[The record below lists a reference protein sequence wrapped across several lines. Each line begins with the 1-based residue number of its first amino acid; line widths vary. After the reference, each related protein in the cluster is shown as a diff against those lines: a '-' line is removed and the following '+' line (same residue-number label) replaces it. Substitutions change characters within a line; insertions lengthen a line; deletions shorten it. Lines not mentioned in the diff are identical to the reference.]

1 MTRIITITSGL
12 EQVGKT
18 HLAVNL
24 ALEMVRR
31 GRRVG
36 LYHELQCAAPVDA
49 LLALQQAAPRRRAS
63 DRVSTDKVTRRGYLG
78 IDILGCELPLQQLA
92 LLPANQLERCIESM
106 DAEDGYDDFLI
117 DTSGMEPHALLACCV
132 ASALV
137 ILVVTAD
144 PRSQAEAFAL
154 LRVLQLNGFGG
165 ELHLLVNRVPDADAA
180 LEIQQRLGSRVQRH
194 LGIEL
199 PLLGT
204 LVEDRHIDM
213 AQQSRQAF
221 TSLFPDSAAAGS
233 VVVLA
238 DALDEL
244 PDGGTL
250 AEFWSNFLER
260 VRAPVQL
267 AGDIQLET
275 LAAAG
280 TLTEPLPDVGMAE
293 QPNGMGLLRF
303 EGNLRGLGTALEQA
317 PLSLQTLAAD
327 VRGFAAS
334 LEAATTVPAGGFVT
348 PVENAALPEIAAVLL
363 RAAGADDRDAARVQ
377 LQVDE
382 CRVNGADAAWLLAGH
397 YLRFVFRVSGGEGLP
412 EQLLQ
417 LLAGVPVTRQET
429 GVPGEQVW
437 EMLSP
442 AHDGCLHVIAA
453 PGAGVR
459 IQVWLPADE
468 IPARGDPAGQDRTA
482 GSGAAGDRL
491 H

>member
-18 HLAVNL
+18 HLAINL

-31 GRRVG
+31 GHRVG
-36 LYHELQCAAPVDA
+36 LYHELQCTSPVEA

-63 DRVSTDKVTRRGYLG
+63 DRVSTDRVTRRGYLG

-92 LLPANQLERCIESM
+92 LLPASQLERCIESM

-117 DTSGMEPHALLACCV
+117 DTSGMEPHALLACCS

-144 PRSQAEAFAL
+144 SHSQAEAFAL

-165 ELHLLVNRVPDADAA
+165 EVRLLVNRVPRAA
-180 LEIQQRLGSRVQRH
+180 EAGEISQRLGSRVQQH

-204 LVEDRHIDM
+204 LVEDRKVGL

-221 TSLFPDSAAAGS
+221 TSLFPDSEATGC

-238 DALDEL
+238 DALDEI
-244 PDGGTL
+244 PCSSTL
-250 AEFWSNFLER
+250 AAFWSDFLER

-280 TLTEPLPDVGMAE
+280 TLPEPLADVTETGQGE
-293 QPNGMGLLRF
+293 GMGLLRL
-303 EGNLRGLGTALEQA
+303 EGNLRGLGAALEQA

-327 VRGFAAS
+327 VSGFAAS
-334 LEAATTVPAGGFVT
+334 LEAATSVPAGGLAAR
-348 PVENAALPEIAAVLL
+348 PENASMPGIAAVLL
-363 RAAGADDRDAARVQ
+363 RAADADGSDAALVQ

-382 CRVNGADAAWLLAGH
+382 CRVNGADAAWLRAGR
-397 YLRFVFRVSGGEGLP
+397 YLRFVFRLP
-412 EQLLQ
+412 GAEDQPEALLS
-417 LLAGVPVTRQET
+417 LLDGVPVTGQES
-429 GVPGEQVW
+429 GMPGEQVW

-442 AHDGCLHVIAA
+442 DRDGCLHVIAA
-453 PGAGVR
+453 PGTGVR
-459 IQVWLPADE
+459 IQVWLPAE
-468 IPARGDPAGQDRTA
+468 AVPV
-482 GSGAAGDRL
+482 
-491 H
+491 